1 MKQVVCVKTNKYEYP
16 KEDLFRPFAHYP
28 EYPFKEFSES
38 ENHVYDLVRCGLRLM
53 GYDKDNYDTTS
64 WNPLGEIIKPGDQV
78 LIKPNLVMHEN
89 HISDNGTEC
98 LYTQPSLVAAIT
110 DYVIIALEGK
120 GSIVIGDAP
129 MQECDFEELI
139 SSSGYDDLV
148 RYYQSKFRNTMLE
161 IRLADFRGLKS
172 KNINGVRHSAE
183 VDVKGIVVDL
193 KNNSEFFRGGGEYF
207 YDNMRITNYDPA
219 YLKQHHNADKHEYF
233 INSDVLNADVVIN
246 MPKPKT
252 HRKAGVTISMKNLVG
267 INCRKEYLPH
277 HTNGSKEE
285 GGDEYLHR
293 SYLKKW
299 MDILNDK
306 RNYLAQ
312 TKKAYKRAWIL
323 NKVQRI
329 IWEIIQHGK
338 GDPFYEGSWYGNDTI
353 SRTIVDLNKILF
365 YADKNGIMQKKK
377 QRKFLIVADMI
388 ISGEKEGPVAPS
400 PKEAGV
406 IAMGDDPVCFDE
418 VILGLMGAKA
428 EYISTVKHGRNVRG
442 DFRLTEEEAEAFI
455 VSNYEKWNGK
465 RISEI
470 DKKELLFF
478 IPTEGWKKAFYTMG
492 NADNR

>member
-1 MKQVVCVKTNKYEYP
+1 MN
-16 KEDLFRPFAHYP
+16 
-28 EYPFKEFSES
+28 FS
-38 ENHVYDLVRCGLRLM
+38 G
-53 GYDKDNYDTTS
+53 
-64 WNPLGEIIKPGDQV
+64 
-78 LIKPNLVMHEN
+78 
-89 HISDNGTEC
+89 
-98 LYTQPSLVAAIT
+98 
-110 DYVIIALEGK
+110 
-120 GSIVIGDAP
+120 
-129 MQECDFEELI
+129 
-139 SSSGYDDLV
+139 
-148 RYYQSKFRNTMLE
+148 
-161 IRLADFRGLKS
+161 
-172 KNINGVRHSAE
+172 
-183 VDVKGIVVDL
+183 
-193 KNNSEFFRGGGEYF
+193 GGGEYF

-293 SYLKKW
+293 SYLKKS

-465 RISEI
+465 RISQI